1 MKKRKWVIGILALV
15 LVLIGIT
22 ICLFL
27 KKKPEQTD
35 SQTEWEYVSEE
46 EGDSMNIYDWVKET
60 EEAEEGFPHNI
71 EGTQLTICAIKPYS
85 GIFLEDGSDTPVENV
100 STMLLQ
106 NKSDQYIEYA
116 KITCLYGETE
126 YVYEAKTLE
135 PNAMIMVQES
145 SRATYIEGKFD
156 SCTAMVAN
164 MDGLE
169 MSTEEVRLETN
180 SLGKIRITNISEK
193 DIPCVRIFY
202 KFYLDD
208 IPLSVGGI
216 TYTAKLTDVKA
227 GESRVISPSHFSNG
241 LSRIM
246 MVRTYD
252 TTE

>member
-1 MKKRKWVIGILALV
+1 MKKKKWLIGILALC
-15 LVLIGIT
+15 LVLIGVT
-22 ICLFL
+22 ICVLL
-27 KKKPEQTD
+27 KKEKEQTNP
-35 SQTEWEYVSEE
+35 QVEWEYVSED
-46 EGDSMNIYDWVKET
+46 EGDSMNIYDWVEET
-60 EEAEEGFPHNI
+60 EKMEEGFPYDI
-71 EGTQLTICAIKPYS
+71 EGTELTICAIKPYN
-85 GIFLEDGSDTPVENV
+85 GIFLENGSDEPIENV

-106 NKSDQYIEYA
+106 NQSDQYIEYA

-135 PNAMIMVQES
+135 PNSMMMVQES
-145 SRATYIEGKFD
+145 NGASYIEGVFD
-156 SCTAMVAN
+156 SCTAMAAN

-169 MSTEEVRLETN
+169 MSTGDVRVETN
-180 SLGKIRITNISEK
+180 ALGKIRITNISEK

-208 IPLSVGGI
+208 IPMFIGGI
-216 TYTAKLTDVKA
+216 TYTAKLTELKK
-227 GESRVISPSHFSNG
+227 GEERIISPSHFSNG

>member
-1 MKKRKWVIGILALV
+1 MKKKKWLIGILALS
-15 LVLIGIT
+15 LVLIGT
-22 ICLFL
+22 TVCVLL
-27 KKKPEQTD
+27 KKEKEQTNP
-35 SQTEWEYVSEE
+35 QVEWEYVSED
-46 EGDSMNIYDWVKET
+46 EGDSMNIYDWVEET
-60 EEAEEGFPHNI
+60 EKMEEGFPYDI
-71 EGTQLTICAIKPYS
+71 EGTELTICAIKPYS
-85 GIFLEDGSDTPVENV
+85 GIFLENGSDEPIENV

-106 NKSDQYIEYA
+106 NQSDQYIEYA

-135 PNAMIMVQES
+135 PNSMMMVQES
-145 SRATYIEGKFD
+145 NGASYIEGGFD
-156 SCTAMVAN
+156 SCTAMAAN

-169 MSTEEVRLETN
+169 MSAEDVRVETN
-180 SLGKIRITNISEK
+180 ALGKIRITNISEK

-208 IPLSVGGI
+208 IPMFIGGI
-216 TYTAKLTDVKA
+216 TYTAKLTELKK
-227 GESRVISPSHFSNG
+227 GEARIITPSHFSNG